1 MNRTLLLVKVRG
13 CMAAGSEEPEKDN
26 RRGGGGWRKEDK

>member
-13 CMAAGSEEPEKDN
+13 CMTAGSEEPEKDN
-26 RRGGGGWRKEDK
+26 RRVEKGR